1 MKWNAWLAAALMIV
15 LAAGCGTASIDDNT
29 AATPAQP
36 TSEPETAADA
46 PARVVEQYLTAKV
59 AGDRDTL
66 AQTICSAMEARLDA
80 EALSFNAV
88 DASIEDMACSTDP
101 SGATVTCSGRIVA
114 VYGAENRDFPLG
126 TYSVVEEDGAWRFC
140 GETTAP

>member
-1 MKWNAWLAAALMIV
+1 MNWSVWLAAALMIV
-15 LAAGCGTASIDDNT
+15 LAAGCGTAST
-29 AATPAQP
+29 ESSAASASGEP

-46 PARVVEQYLTAKV
+46 PARVVEQYLIAKV

-88 DASIEDMACSTDP
+88 DASIEDMACATDP

-140 GETTAP
+140 GETAAP